1 MKSPYSS
8 VGNSAEAWCEINRF
22 WNTALKS
29 LYYFTM
35 IKLKM
40 SIVWDLPNWQVYL
53 NIWQVYRKSQ
63 LDKLTSKFAKLAID
77 SWEWEML
84 RLR

>member
-1 MKSPYSS
+1 MF
-8 VGNSAEAWCEINRF
+8 E
-22 WNTALKS
+22 
-29 LYYFTM
+29 
-35 IKLKM
+35 LKM

>member
-40 SIVWDLPNWQVYL
+40 SIVWDLPNWQVY
-53 NIWQVYRKSQ
+53 RKSQ